1 MENRSRPAPHGAGR
15 VLFLTL
21 LLAGAAFAAPAD
33 KPKLKVP
40 NRIVFD
46 PIRADE
52 IVPGGPNV
60 SAGSTSATLQQGGGR
75 LTAALSPPDVGV
87 LTPFIVRPI
96 AELWSLKFTPNEPK
110 PLGFVVSYR
119 LTSPSGAVGALG
131 HATQPGATVSA
142 SLLERPPR
150 VTVQR
155 NGMMDVVGDSEL
167 RIVTSSVA
175 VSGQYVGDLLITV
188 TYL

>member
-1 MENRSRPAPHGAGR
+1 MDGEHA
-15 VLFLTL
+15 L
-21 LLAGAAFAAPAD
+21 AAPAD
-33 KPKLKVP
+33 KPKLKIP
-40 NRIVFD
+40 NRIVLD

-52 IVPGGPNV
+52 IVPGAPNV
-60 SAGSTSATLQQGGGR
+60 SAGSTSATLQLGGGR
-75 LTAALSPPDVGV
+75 LTAALNLPDLGN
-87 LTPFIVRPI
+87 LTPFIARPI
-96 AELWSLKFTPNEPK
+96 TELWSLRFNPNDPK

-119 LTSPSGAVGALG
+119 LTSPTGAVGVLG

-150 VTVQR
+150 ITVQK
-155 NGMMDVVGDSEL
+155 NGAMDVVGDSEL